1 MVRWYTRTEERNN
14 KEGAKKHRE
23 TIRNDRAQIM
33 KVVYTEQLSNIRIKQ
48 RQCQSKGYTEIKER
62 NTVSKIDKKRSSQS

>member
-14 KEGAKKHRE
+14 KEGVQKHRE

-33 KVVYTEQLSNIRIKQ
+33 KVVYTEQLSSIRIKQ
-48 RQCQSKGYTEIKER
+48 RQCQNKGYTEIKGR
-62 NTVSKIDKKRSSQS
+62 NTVSKINKKRSS